1 MKKSRRQKRKQKS
14 TLKKIFFAG
23 LFFCLL
29 AGLIYFLIWS
39 PFLWVEK
46 IEIRSSKVPLY
57 YAPGEIREIVENNLA
72 GKFLQIISKKSIALI
87 SSSKIKNNILDQ
99 FPEINQVIIQR
110 KLPNILIVK
119 IWERESIGVW
129 CKIQKIE
136 KKEELATS
144 TQEFIERKI
153 DQCFYIDQQGIIYR
167 QAPLMKGNLVL
178 NIYSEKQTADIR
190 TQVASPEMV
199 NFILSIRDGLE
210 NIKMADKKP
219 LTVIDFEIVSL
230 EDLRVTILNNY
241 QIYFNPAALAEF
253 QLQALEM
260 ILEKEIKEDYVSLE
274 YIDLRIQD
282 RVYYKVRPEKN

>member
-29 AGLIYFLIWS
+29 FGLIYFIIWS
-39 PFLWVEK
+39 PFLWIEK
-46 IEIRSSKVPLY
+46 IEIRQSKVPLY
-57 YAPGEIREIVENNLA
+57 YTLSEIREIVENNLA
-72 GKFLQIISKKSIALI
+72 GKFWRIIPKKSIALI
-87 SSSKIKNNILDQ
+87 SNSKIRNDILDK
-99 FPEINQVIIQR
+99 FSEINEVIIQR

-129 CKIQKIE
+129 CQIQKTE
-136 KKEELATS
+136 EELATS
-144 TQEFIERKI
+144 T
-153 DQCFYIDQQGIIYR
+153 QCFYIDQQGVIYR

-178 NIYSEKQTADIR
+178 NIYSAKNQTADIR
-190 TQVASPEMV
+190 TQVTSPEIIE
-199 NFILSIRDGLE
+199 FILAIEQGIE
-210 NIKMADKKP
+210 KIKMADKKP
-219 LTVIDFEIVSL
+219 LTIIDFEIISP
-230 EDLRVTILNNY
+230 EDLRITTFNNY
-241 QIYFNPAALAEF
+241 QIYFNPIYSAEL

-282 RVYYKVRPEKN
+282 RVYYKLRDLINKD